1 MSADFP
7 KIGFLATLRLR
18 WYLLLRVIQNWWVK
32 AKSLPNSLEDLDIDL
47 QKPICYVIDS
57 YSLSSLL
64 ILDQSCEDLKL
75 PRPLW
80 PMPGQE
86 DGEPRAYLALRR
98 KKGLIIRRTT
108 PRSHS
113 ETLKRLV
120 DSVCEKQEE
129 DIQLVPVTVLIG
141 RAPDKETGLAKI
153 FFTESWEIG
162 GRIRRLFSS
171 IINGR
176 NTIVQYS
183 PPISL
188 RGLADE
194 GLGAARSL
202 RKVSRILRLHFQ
214 RVRSAA
220 IGPDLSHRRTVIDQM
235 LRSPSVRSAIEEQA
249 RKTKVSEYKA
259 WKQARKFA
267 FEIAADYSYAFVRIA
282 SFALTWFWNRIYD
295 GVELQHFQKFKKLA
309 PDYEVIYVPCHR
321 SHIDYLLVSYF
332 VYQNGLVPPHIA
344 AGINMNLPVL
354 GRFIRKGGAFY
365 LRRSFRTQKLYAAVF
380 HEYLSRILANGTA
393 IEYFIEGTRSRTGRL
408 LHPKGGM
415 LSMTVR
421 GFLKSQTRPVMFQP
435 IYVGYERLVEGKSY
449 TAELSGQPKKTES
462 LADLLKISSV
472 LKKRY
477 GKVHV
482 SFAAPVFLDNLLD
495 SHAPGWRDNPLEDEH
510 KPSWLN
516 PLVSELG
523 EKIMTGMNEAAHVNA
538 INLLAVILLTTRK
551 QAMAREELQ
560 EQLSL
565 YLNLLENC
573 HYSDRITFTRKT
585 PEEIISYGIE
595 LGAIEAQQHPLGDI
609 ITLQPELAVQ
619 LTYFRNNISHLVAL
633 PSLVASCFLNERKIK
648 RAKLHRITLAI
659 YPFLKSELFL
669 PWDETSFQEA
679 IDDQITWLQEQG
691 LLMEHGDNGILERAE
706 GSSQEA
712 QRLRIMGHAQIQT
725 FERYYITTA
734 VLAKNGSGTLTR
746 TELERLCILTAQRIS
761 QLSEFA
767 APEFYDHNLFRQFIA
782 QLRHSGALTT
792 NQEEKLEFG
801 EKIMEMSEDAK
812 IILSKDIRHSI
823 MRVAPQVLQ
832 DSDAD

>member
-1 MSADFP
+1 
-7 KIGFLATLRLR
+7 
-18 WYLLLRVIQNWWVK
+18 
-32 AKSLPNSLEDLDIDL
+32 
-47 QKPICYVIDS
+47 
-57 YSLSSLL
+57 
-64 ILDQSCEDLKL
+64 
-75 PRPLW
+75 
-80 PMPGQE
+80 
-86 DGEPRAYLALRR
+86 
-98 KKGLIIRRTT
+98 
-108 PRSHS
+108 
-113 ETLKRLV
+113 
-120 DSVCEKQEE
+120 
-129 DIQLVPVTVLIG
+129 
-141 RAPDKETGLAKI
+141 
-153 FFTESWEIG
+153 
-162 GRIRRLFSS
+162 
-171 IINGR
+171 
-176 NTIVQYS
+176 VQYS

-573 HYSDRITFTRKT
+573 HYSDRITLTRKT